1 MKIIGLTGGIGSG
14 KSSVLEIFKKIGINT
29 YNADE
34 SAKELIGSDKKIIYS
49 IKQLFGEDIYNEN
62 ELNSKLVSKIVFN
75 NKEKLKSLNSI
86 IHPAVAIDFEKF
98 CFKHKDESYIVKEAA
113 IIFETKTE
121 NLFDKIIY
129 VKAPKEIR
137 IDRVMQRDKLS
148 RDDVLNRI
156 QNQINEI
163 SIIDKCDFIIDN
175 INYTELEEK
184 VLEIHDT
191 LIKLK

>member
-14 KSSVLEIFKKIGINT
+14 KSSVLEIFKKIGIST

-34 SAKELIGSDKKIIYS
+34 SAKKLISSDKKIIYS
-49 IKQLFGEDIYNEN
+49 IKQLFGEDIYDEN
-62 ELNSKLVSKIVFN
+62 KLNSKLVSKIVFN
-75 NKEKLKSLNSI
+75 DKEKLKSLNLI
-86 IHPAVAIDFEKF
+86 IHPAVAIDFDNF
-98 CFKHKDESYIVKEAA
+98 CFKHRDETYIVKEAA

-121 NLFDKIIY
+121 NLFNKIIY

-137 IDRVMQRDKLS
+137 IDRVMQRDNLS

-156 QNQINEI
+156 QNQINEN

-175 INYTELEEK
+175 INFSELEEK
-184 VLEIHDT
+184 VLEIHNT
-191 LIKLK
+191 LISLN

>member
-1 MKIIGLTGGIGSG
+1 MKT
-14 KSSVLEIFKKIGINT
+14 
-29 YNADE
+29 
-34 SAKELIGSDKKIIYS
+34 
-49 IKQLFGEDIYNEN
+49 
-62 ELNSKLVSKIVFN
+62 
-75 NKEKLKSLNSI
+75 
-86 IHPAVAIDFEKF
+86 
-98 CFKHKDESYIVKEAA
+98 YIVKEAA

-156 QNQINEI
+156 QNQINET

-175 INYTELEEK
+175 INFTELEEK
-184 VLEIHDT
+184 VLEIHNT
-191 LIKLK
+191 LISLN